1 MAALERMHSGKV
13 VHLTVPF
20 ALTKQNL
27 AIEAGMNEATL
38 FRKKDG
44 KYMYEDV
51 LSMFD
56 CGKPL
61 SQKDTKKA
69 LRQEV
74 MALREQV
81 KKLQRIIADKEN
93 AA

>member
-1 MAALERMHSGKV
+1 
-13 VHLTVPF
+13 
-20 ALTKQNL
+20 LTKENL
-27 AIEAGMNEATL
+27 AIEAGMDESTL

-44 KYMYEDV
+44 KYMYQDV
-51 LSMFD
+51 LSMFES
-56 CGKPL
+56 GKPL

-74 MALREQV
+74 MTLREQV